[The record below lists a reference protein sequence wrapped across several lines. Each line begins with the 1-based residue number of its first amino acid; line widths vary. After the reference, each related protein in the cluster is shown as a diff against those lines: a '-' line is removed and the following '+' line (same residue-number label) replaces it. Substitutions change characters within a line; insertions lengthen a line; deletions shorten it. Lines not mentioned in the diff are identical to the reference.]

1 MGHSPDDNL
10 VSQQSTTDSF
20 NNIREMSPQDNSAG
34 DSHTTA
40 DNENGYSSR
49 LEVGKV
55 NRLFEVEGKDLSG
68 QIAEKVSGEI
78 ADILYIDLPIP
89 VSKVRPF
96 ALEPNLDMRT
106 VNYPTFGPKVQP
118 ATEPRFDSIV
128 NEVLCRD
135 DSFSTVGSHKGH
147 HHSSSAR
154 NIAPPASGD
163 HSIEDCPTSYNLCFT
178 TDKAL
183 NSLDRRP
190 GSSNDGGPSHCEAP
204 ESTND
209 APSRTFKLQLS
220 EINWETLDKAI
231 GPKYPSS
238 NAQLEEH
245 VTKAR
250 KFGSFAG
257 RHATPESHSHI
268 LHAPVPVSK
277 IRPAFQREIAS
288 NLQHHGHS
296 SISKV
301 GPSVEFLRQSS
312 QNGRSYLMTD
322 SDDRSQGKD
331 QQTQAPGSHGSSG
344 HAQTATSMFD
354 YKRTTQWLKD
364 VLRYPPTY
372 SPKYTRRP
380 GQNTQKSN
388 TLPELKA
395 IRSCTTSSKSQG
407 RFSVPPE
414 NQLPRIDRIGFK
426 RAVSDL
432 EKLLNEALAIAMQ
445 VVDHPAATGEQD
457 AYKQQ
462 SISGRSQYQ
471 GTGNRVAKGN
481 GSRATFASPSVDGS
495 GGDLGPAVAE
505 YETVQCHTG
514 RSPNAQLHSGPHE
527 LLKTHP
533 YEGGISQEIVQ
544 GLGQRVA
551 LKIPRRK
558 SGKELNTVF
567 AGQLKNG
574 TQEISR
580 AIQKLETNQARKF
593 TADLEKPSEE
603 TRPGNGT
610 TKPDHA
616 HASHPHPT
624 HRELAAGED
633 ILPER
638 DIAGRPL
645 HTEHGIILRRRSH
658 VSLRGAQGF
667 SLAKSHRR
675 QPIARD

>member
-1 MGHSPDDNL
+1 M
-10 VSQQSTTDSF
+10 SQQSTTASF

-40 DNENGYSSR
+40 DDENGCSSH
-49 LEVGKV
+49 LEIGKV
-55 NRLFEVEGKDLSG
+55 NRPFEVEGKDLSV
-68 QIAEKVSGEI
+68 QIAEKVSEET
-78 ADILYIDLPIP
+78 ADGLYIDLSVP
-89 VSKVRPF
+89 VSKVRPC

-106 VNYPTFGPKVQP
+106 EEYLTFGPKVQP
-118 ATEPRFDSIV
+118 ATEPLFDSIV
-128 NEVLCRD
+128 NEVLCRG
-135 DSFSTVGSHKGH
+135 DSFSTIGSHKGH

-178 TDKAL
+178 TEKAL
-183 NSLDRRP
+183 NSLDRGP
-190 GSSNDGGPSHCEAP
+190 GSSNVGGPSCREAP
-204 ESTND
+204 ENTNG

-220 EINWETLDKAI
+220 EINWETLDQGI
-231 GPKYPSS
+231 GPKYPSE
-238 NAQLEEH
+238 NAQLEERF
-245 VTKAR
+245 TQAR
-250 KFGSFAG
+250 KLGSVAG
-257 RHATPESHSHI
+257 RHTTPESYSRI

-277 IRPAFQREIAS
+277 IRPAFHSETAS
-288 NLQHHGHS
+288 NLQHYGHS

-301 GPSVEFLRQSS
+301 GPSVECLRQSS
-312 QNGRSYLMTD
+312 QNGRSYFMTD
-322 SDDRSQGKD
+322 SDDRSQDKD
-331 QQTQAPGSHGSSG
+331 KQTQAPGSHGSSC
-344 HAQTATSMFD
+344 HTQTATSVFD

-364 VLRYPPTY
+364 VLRHPPTY

-380 GQNTQKSN
+380 GQNTQKCN
-388 TLPELKA
+388 TLPELKSV
-395 IRSCTTSSKSQG
+395 RCSTDSSKSLG
-407 RFSVPPE
+407 RFPVPPE
-414 NQLPRIDRIGFK
+414 NQLSRIDRIGFK

-432 EKLLNEALAIAMQ
+432 ENLLNEALAIAMQ
-445 VVDHPAATGEQD
+445 VVDHPSATGEKD

-471 GTGNRVAKGN
+471 GSGNRIAKGN
-481 GSRATFASPSVDGS
+481 GSRTTFASPSVDGS

-505 YETVQCHTG
+505 YETVKGHTG
-514 RSPNAQLHSGPHE
+514 RSHTAQLHSGPHE
-527 LLKTHP
+527 FLKTHTS
-533 YEGGISQEIVQ
+533 ERAINQENVQ

-551 LKIPRRK
+551 LRIPRRK
-558 SGKELNTVF
+558 SSKKLNTVF

-574 TQEISR
+574 AQVISQ
-580 AIQKLETNQARKF
+580 AIQNPETNQVKGF
-593 TADLEKPSEE
+593 TADLEKPSEG
-603 TRPGNGT
+603 TRPDNRT

-616 HASHPHPT
+616 HTNHPP
-624 HRELAAGED
+624 HRQPAAGED

-645 HTEHGIILRRRSH
+645 HTEHGISLRRRSH

>member
-1 MGHSPDDNL
+1 MSR
-10 VSQQSTTDSF
+10 QSTTDSF
-20 NNIREMSPQDNSAG
+20 NNIREMSPQDNSAE
-34 DSHTTA
+34 DSQTTA
-40 DNENGYSSR
+40 DNENGCSSH
-49 LEVGKV
+49 LGIGKV
-55 NRLFEVEGKDLSG
+55 NRLFEVEGKDLFV
-68 QIAEKVSGEI
+68 QIAEKVSEQT
-78 ADILYIDLPIP
+78 ADGLYIDLPVP
-89 VSKVRPF
+89 VSKVRPC

-106 VNYPTFGPKVQP
+106 EEYPTFGPKVQP
-118 ATEPRFDSIV
+118 ATEPLFDSIV
-128 NEVLCRD
+128 NEVLCRG
-135 DSFSTVGSHKGH
+135 DSFSTIGSHKGH

-183 NSLDRRP
+183 NSLDRRL
-190 GSSNDGGPSHCEAP
+190 GSSNDGGPSCCEAP
-204 ESTND
+204 ENTNG

-220 EINWETLDKAI
+220 EINWETLDQGI

-238 NAQLEEH
+238 NAQLEERL
-245 VTKAR
+245 TQAR
-250 KFGSFAG
+250 KLGSVAG
-257 RHATPESHSHI
+257 RHTTPESYSRI

-277 IRPAFQREIAS
+277 IRPAFHSETAS
-288 NLQHHGHS
+288 NLQHYRHS

-301 GPSVEFLRQSS
+301 GPSVECLRQSS
-312 QNGRSYLMTD
+312 QNGRSYFMTD
-322 SDDRSQGKD
+322 SDDRSQDKD
-331 QQTQAPGSHGSSG
+331 KQTQAPGSHGSSC
-344 HAQTATSMFD
+344 HSQTATSVFD

-364 VLRYPPTY
+364 VLRNPPTY

-380 GQNTQKSN
+380 GQNTQKCN
-388 TLPELKA
+388 TLPELKSV
-395 IRSCTTSSKSQG
+395 RCSTDSSKSLG
-407 RFSVPPE
+407 RFPVPPE
-414 NQLPRIDRIGFK
+414 NQLSRIDRIGFK

-445 VVDHPAATGEQD
+445 VVDHPSATGEKD

-471 GTGNRVAKGN
+471 GSGNRIAKGN
-481 GSRATFASPSVDGS
+481 GSRTTFASPSVDGS

-505 YETVQCHTG
+505 FETVKGLTG
-514 RSPNAQLHSGPHE
+514 RSHTTQLHSGPHE
-527 LLKTHP
+527 FLKTHTS
-533 YEGGISQEIVQ
+533 ERVINQENVQ

-551 LKIPRRK
+551 LRIPRRK
-558 SGKELNTVF
+558 SSKKLNTVF

-574 TQEISR
+574 TQVISQ
-580 AIQKLETNQARKF
+580 AIQNPETNQVEEF

-603 TRPGNGT
+603 TRPANRT
-610 TKPDHA
+610 TKPDHF
-616 HASHPHPT
+616 HTNHPP
-624 HRELAAGED
+624 HRQPAAGED

-645 HTEHGIILRRRSH
+645 HTEHGISLRRRSH

>member
-1 MGHSPDDNL
+1 M
-10 VSQQSTTDSF
+10 SQKSTTDSF

-40 DNENGYSSR
+40 DNGNGCSSHLEIGKVSR
-49 LEVGKV
+49 LS
-55 NRLFEVEGKDLSG
+55 EVEGKDSSV
-68 QIAEKVSGEI
+68 QIAEEVSEETV
-78 ADILYIDLPIP
+78 DCLYIDLPVP
-89 VSKVRPF
+89 VSKVRPCV
-96 ALEPNLDMRT
+96 LEPNLDMRT
-106 VNYPTFGPKVQP
+106 EDYPTFGPKVQP

-128 NEVLCRD
+128 NEVLCRG

-147 HHSSSAR
+147 HHSSLAR

-190 GSSNDGGPSHCEAP
+190 GSSNDGGPSCCEAP
-204 ESTND
+204 ENTNG

-220 EINWETLDKAI
+220 EINWETLDKGI

-238 NAQLEEH
+238 NAQLEERL
-245 VTKAR
+245 TQAR
-250 KFGSFAG
+250 KLGSVAG
-257 RHATPESHSHI
+257 RHTTPESYSRI

-277 IRPAFQREIAS
+277 IRPAFHSETAS
-288 NLQHHGHS
+288 NLQHYGHS

-301 GPSVEFLRQSS
+301 GPSVECLRQSR
-312 QNGRSYLMTD
+312 QNGRSYFMTD
-322 SDDRSQGKD
+322 SDGRSQDKD
-331 QQTQAPGSHGSSG
+331 KQTQAPGSHGSSC
-344 HAQTATSMFD
+344 HTQTATSVFD

-364 VLRYPPTY
+364 VLRHPPTH

-380 GQNTQKSN
+380 GQNTQKCN
-388 TLPELKA
+388 TVPELKSV
-395 IRSCTTSSKSQG
+395 RCSTDSSKSLG

-414 NQLPRIDRIGFK
+414 NQMSRIDRIGFK

-445 VVDHPAATGEQD
+445 VVDHPSATGEKD

-462 SISGRSQYQ
+462 SVSGRSQYQ
-471 GTGNRVAKGN
+471 GTGNRMAN
-481 GSRATFASPSVDGS
+481 GSGSRTTFASPSVDGS
-495 GGDLGPAVAE
+495 GGDLGLAVAE
-505 YETVQCHTG
+505 YETVQGQTR
-514 RSPNAQLHSGPHE
+514 RSPTAQLHSGPHE
-527 LLKTHP
+527 FLKTHP
-533 YEGGISQEIVQ
+533 FERVINQESVQ

-558 SGKELNTVF
+558 SGKKLNTVF

-574 TQEISR
+574 TQIISQ
-580 AIQKLETNQARKF
+580 AIQNPETNQVREF
-593 TADLEKPSEE
+593 TAGLEKPSEE
-603 TRPGNGT
+603 IRPDNRT
-610 TKPDHA
+610 TKPYHA
-616 HASHPHPT
+616 HTNHPP
-624 HRELAAGED
+624 HRQPAAGAD

-645 HTEHGIILRRRSH
+645 HTEHSISLRRRSH